1 MRALTLPAR
10 LGHNGLRPFS
20 DPSTEQRPRMSASTP
35 LTTAESVAER
45 GYRRKALFAAAIGY
59 GLDGFDLLVLSFAL
73 SGIIATFGLS
83 DVRAGSLSTITLFG
97 AVLGGIVFGALADR
111 FGRVRVLT
119 WTVLVFAVFT
129 GLSALAQ
136 GYWDLAAYRF
146 IAGIGI
152 GGEFGIG
159 MALAAEAVRADQR
172 ARATSWV
179 GVGFQLGV
187 FAAAVV
193 SAPVIA
199 AWGWRGL
206 FVIGLFPAVF
216 AFVVRRG
223 VEEPEKFVRS
233 QVDEGGQTEA
243 KAHESFAA
251 KLGALVRDRT
261 TLKVTVALTILT
273 SVQNF
278 GYFGIITWL
287 PNYLSEQM
295 GLGVTKGSLWTAV
308 TVVGMLAGILVFG
321 QIADRLGRRPAFWI
335 FQVGAIVSILVYS
348 QLSDP
353 SALLAGGFFMGAFA
367 NGMIGGHGALLAEMY
382 PTEVRATAQNVIFN
396 VGRAIGGLA
405 PVVIALL
412 AGSLGFGFA
421 LALLPAIY
429 VLQFL
434 AMFLLPERR
443 GAELT

>member
-1 MRALTLPAR
+1 
-10 LGHNGLRPFS
+10 
-20 DPSTEQRPRMSASTP
+20 MSASTP
-35 LTTAESVAER
+35 LTTTEPAAER

-59 GLDGFDLLVLSFAL
+59 GLDGFDLLILSFAL
-73 SGIIATFGLS
+73 SGIIASFGLS

-199 AWGWRGL
+199 WWGWRAL
-206 FVIGLFPAVF
+206 FVIGLFPAIF
-216 AFVVRRG
+216 AFAVRRG
-223 VEEPEKFVRS
+223 VSEPELFVRGRFANDDQAGTTTAS
-233 QVDEGGQTEA
+233 FGA
-243 KAHESFAA
+243 KIR
-251 KLGALVRDRT
+251 ALVKDRST
-261 TLKVTVALTILT
+261 VRITVALTILT

-308 TVVGMLAGILVFG
+308 TVTGMLAGILVFG
-321 QIADRLGRRPAFWI
+321 QLADRLGRRPAFWI
-335 FQVGAIVSILVYS
+335 FQAGAIISILVYS
-348 QLSDP
+348 QMSGP
-353 SALLAGGFFMGAFA
+353 TALLAGGFFMGAFA

-382 PTEVRATAQNVIFN
+382 PTEIRATAQNVIFN

-429 VLQFL
+429 VVQFL
-434 AMFLLPERR
+434 AMFLLPEKR
-443 GAELT
+443 GHALV

>member
-1 MRALTLPAR
+1 
-10 LGHNGLRPFS
+10 
-20 DPSTEQRPRMSASTP
+20 MSASTP
-35 LTTAESVAER
+35 LTTTEPAAER

-59 GLDGFDLLVLSFAL
+59 GLDGFDLLILSFAL
-73 SGIIATFGLS
+73 SGIIASFGLS

-199 AWGWRGL
+199 WWGWRAL
-206 FVIGLFPAVF
+206 FVIGLFPAIF
-216 AFVVRRG
+216 AFAVRRG
-223 VEEPEKFVRS
+223 VSEPELFVRGRS
-233 QVDEGGQTEA
+233 ANDDQAGTTTASFGA
-243 KAHESFAA
+243 KIR
-251 KLGALVRDRT
+251 ALVKDRST
-261 TLKVTVALTILT
+261 VRITVALTILT

-308 TVVGMLAGILVFG
+308 TVTGMLAGILVFG
-321 QIADRLGRRPAFWI
+321 QLADRLGRRPAFWI
-335 FQVGAIVSILVYS
+335 FQAGAIISILVYS
-348 QLSDP
+348 QMSDP
-353 SALLAGGFFMGAFA
+353 TALLAGGFFMGAFA

-382 PTEVRATAQNVIFN
+382 PTEIRATAQNVIFN

-429 VLQFL
+429 VVQFL
-434 AMFLLPERR
+434 AMFLLPEKR
-443 GAELT
+443 GHALV

>member
-1 MRALTLPAR
+1 
-10 LGHNGLRPFS
+10 
-20 DPSTEQRPRMSASTP
+20 MSASTP
-35 LTTAESVAER
+35 LTTTEPAAER

-59 GLDGFDLLVLSFAL
+59 GLDGFDLLILSFAL
-73 SGIIATFGLS
+73 SGIIASFGLS

-199 AWGWRGL
+199 WWGWRAL
-206 FVIGLFPAVF
+206 FVIGLFPAIF
-216 AFVVRRG
+216 AFAVRRG
-223 VEEPEKFVRS
+223 VSEPELFVRGRS
-233 QVDEGGQTEA
+233 ANDDQAGTTTASFGA
-243 KAHESFAA
+243 KIR
-251 KLGALVRDRT
+251 ALVKDRST
-261 TLKVTVALTILT
+261 VRITVALTILT

-308 TVVGMLAGILVFG
+308 TVTGMLAGILVFG
-321 QIADRLGRRPAFWI
+321 QLADRLGRRPAFWI
-335 FQVGAIVSILVYS
+335 FQAGAIISILVYS
-348 QLSDP
+348 QMSGP
-353 SALLAGGFFMGAFA
+353 TALLAGGFFMGAFA

-382 PTEVRATAQNVIFN
+382 PTEIRATAQNVIFN

-429 VLQFL
+429 VVQFL
-434 AMFLLPERR
+434 AMFLLPEKR
-443 GAELT
+443 GHALV

>member
-1 MRALTLPAR
+1 
-10 LGHNGLRPFS
+10 
-20 DPSTEQRPRMSASTP
+20 MSASTP
-35 LTTAESVAER
+35 LTTTESDAER

-119 WTVLVFAVFT
+119 WTVLLFAVFT

-187 FAAAVV
+187 FAAAMV

-199 AWGWRGL
+199 LWGWRAL
-206 FVIGLFPAVF
+206 FLIGLFPAVF

-223 VEEPEKFVRS
+223 VSEPETFVRA
-233 QVDEGGQTEA
+233 QTGRDDESGAATG
-243 KAHESFAA
+243 HFGA
-251 KLGALVRDRT
+251 KLGALIKDRT
-261 TLKVTVALTILT
+261 TVRTTVALTILT

-287 PNYLSEQM
+287 PNYLSGQM

-308 TVVGMLAGILVFG
+308 TVLGMLTGILVFG
-321 QIADRLGRRPAFWI
+321 QLADRLGRRPAFWI

-348 QLSDP
+348 QMSDP

-429 VLQFL
+429 VIQFL
-434 AMFLLPERR
+434 AMFLLPEKR